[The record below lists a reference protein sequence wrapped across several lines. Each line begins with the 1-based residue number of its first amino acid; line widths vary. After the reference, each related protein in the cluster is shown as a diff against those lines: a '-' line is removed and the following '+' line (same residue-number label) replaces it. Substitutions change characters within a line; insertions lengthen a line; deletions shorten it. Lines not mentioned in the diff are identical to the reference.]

1 MQELSTNVSGFYYD
15 SQLDNKLLSVTLH
28 GNAIPP
34 DKNNPGGDWT
44 HVPDS
49 EADDEV
55 YNTPKEGGEVWKYSK
70 IPLAKSIITE
80 DFNVSISNTWT
91 PFGGDPI
98 SQIWNEQKPMAPYI
112 GELANALATIAKK
125 TASYDFSGSTIPW
138 LSNGGGQKLA
148 SFFDSVSKAQLRQ
161 SKLLSRSLVVQGTR
175 FTYFGGTGTDFGN
188 LNMKFMVFAGYNADG
203 VWKSVKDQIEPL
215 IPYIIGDF
223 VPLDVDLGKGGVGED
238 VSKFVN
244 EFAQWQLPPGGFEA
258 NLKNIDVVQQGTLK
272 LNIGPY
278 YALTNLVLSNAQFN
292 YSKNMVKNPE
302 KWKSDR
308 APELEPMYCDVM
320 LNLRPATLYSK
331 NSMMNFIGGHSNQN
345 MRSEFQTEM
354 QKSLWKTKTNKDL
367 LLHNKLS

>member
-1 MQELSTNVSGFYYD
+1 MQELSNNISGFYYD

-34 DKNNPGGDWT
+34 DTPEGDWK
-44 HVPDS
+44 HIPDE
-49 EADDEV
+49 EADEEH
-55 YNTPKEGGEVWKYSK
+55 YNTPKAGGEVWKYSK
-70 IPLAKSIITE
+70 KALAKSIITE
-80 DFNVSISNTWT
+80 DFNVSVSNTWT

-98 SQIWNEQKPMAPYI
+98 SQIWNEQKPMAPYV

-125 TASYDFSGSTIPW
+125 TASYDFSGSNIPW

-148 SFFDSVSKAQLRQ
+148 TFFDAVSKAQLKQ

-188 LNMKFMVFAGYNADG
+188 LNMKFIVFAGYDSNG
-203 VWKSVKDQIEPL
+203 EWKSVKDHISPL

-238 VSKFVN
+238 VSNFVN

-278 YALTNLVLSNAQFN
+278 YSLTNLVLANAQFN
-292 YSKNMVKNPE
+292 YSKNMVKNPKE
-302 KWKSDR
+302 WKNGVCK
-308 APELEPMYCDVM
+308 LEPMYCDVM

-331 NSMMNFIGGHSNQN
+331 NSMMDFINGNSNMK
-345 MRSEFQTEM
+345 MRSSFETEM
-354 QKSLWKTKTNKDL
+354 SSSLSRAKVNKDKIL
-367 LLHNKLS
+367 GNVHKG